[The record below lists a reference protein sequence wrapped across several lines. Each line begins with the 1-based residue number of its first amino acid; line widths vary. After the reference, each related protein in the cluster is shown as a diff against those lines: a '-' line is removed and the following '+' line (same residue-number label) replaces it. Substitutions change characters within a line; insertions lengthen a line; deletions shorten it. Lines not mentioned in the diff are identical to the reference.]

1 MDDAILSVLRGLA
14 ALAPSF
20 AEWLAAVIDRR
31 EDPFSRRVADILPE
45 SSASRAALEDIR

>member
-20 AEWLAAVIDRR
+20 AEWLAAVIEGR
-31 EDPFSRRVADILPE
+31 EDHFSRRVADILPA
-45 SSASRAALEDIR
+45 SSASRAAAQELR